1 MDGVFNQIQP
11 LEIIINQI
19 ILFIPKLIAA
29 IIIFLVTLYVAK
41 LAFRL
46 VGATLERR
54 QVDPELKLLFAR
66 IAQISVIILGTIW
79 SLSAVDFNVT
89 AFVAGLGIAGFTIG
103 FALKDIAEN
112 FVAGILLLLQQPFD
126 IGDAVEAGGYSGTVK
141 SIEIRSTTLQTW
153 DGLPVLIPNAQIYS
167 NPITNFSKVSQRRI
181 NLDVGVA
188 YDTDLQKADDI
199 MLEVVKRLPGIKD
212 DPAPFVV
219 FNQFADSAINATL
232 YFWIDVSEAGYFGSL
247 DAVVKGIKEAFERE
261 GIEIPFP
268 IRTMVMQQS
277 KSQESQGNKVT
288 G

>member
-29 IIIFLVTLYVAK
+29 VIIFLVTLYVAK

-268 IRTMVMQQS
+268 IRTMVMQQVDG
-277 KSQESQGNKVT
+277 EKVAK
-288 G
+288 